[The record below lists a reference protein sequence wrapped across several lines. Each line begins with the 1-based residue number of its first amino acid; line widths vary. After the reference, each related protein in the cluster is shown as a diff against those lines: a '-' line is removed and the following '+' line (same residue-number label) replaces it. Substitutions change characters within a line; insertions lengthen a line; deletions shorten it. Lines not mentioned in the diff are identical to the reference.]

1 MAPFRPQTMQEAV
14 LAELR
19 RGINDG
25 ELRPGEVIRVDAVAE
40 ALGVSRIPVREAL
53 KILEGEGLV
62 THRPHVGYAVPSLSA
77 TEIEEIYWLRALL
90 EREALRR
97 ALERATDEDRAAAR
111 EACDTAEHALGQGD
125 VNAFSEHARRFH
137 TAILAACRM
146 PRLLRL
152 LEGLWD
158 ATETYRPASQLD
170 ERGQA
175 ALQAEHRVM
184 LDAFLRGDQR
194 RLAEATEQH
203 RDHLLAA
210 ALLGTTEA
218 SAARISDISPP
229 TPLTGLQDT
238 PDHHGS

>member
-19 RGINDG
+19 RSINDG
-25 ELRPGEVIRVDAVAE
+25 ELRPGEVIRVDAVAQ
-40 ALGVSRIPVREAL
+40 ALQVSRIPVREAL

-77 TEIEEIYWLRALL
+77 EEIKEIYWLRALL

-111 EACDTAEHALGQGD
+111 EACAAAEHALGQRD

-137 TAILAACRM
+137 TAILASRRM

-152 LEGLWD
+152 LQGLWD

-184 LDAFLRGDQR
+184 LDAFLRGDDR
-194 RLAEATEQH
+194 RLTEAAEQH
-203 RDHLLAA
+203 REHLLAA
-210 ALLGTTEA
+210 ALLGTSEA
-218 SAARISDISPP
+218 PAARVSDISRPA
-229 TPLTGLQDT
+229 PLTALEHT
-238 PDHHGS
+238 PDHGGS

>member
-1 MAPFRPQTMQEAV
+1 MGLSRPRTMQQAV

-19 RGINDG
+19 RCINDG
-25 ELRPGEVIRVDAVAE
+25 EFRPGDVIRVDLVAE

-62 THRPHVGYAVPSLSA
+62 AHRPHVGYAVPSL
-77 TEIEEIYWLRALL
+77 TTEEIEEIYWLRALL
-90 EREALRR
+90 EGEALPRV
-97 ALERATDEDRAAAR
+97 LERATDGDRAAAR
-111 EACDTAEHALGQGD
+111 EAYAAADRALAHGD

-137 TAILAACRM
+137 TAILAACRL

-170 ERGQA
+170 ARGQA

-184 LDAFLRGDQR
+184 LDAFLAGDAR
-194 RLAEATEQH
+194 RLADATDQH
-203 RDHLLAA
+203 RQHLLAA
-210 ALLGTTEA
+210 ALLGTT
-218 SAARISDISPP
+218 AAASPP
-229 TPLTGLQDT
+229 APA
-238 PDHHGS
+238 